1 MTVRTRYAPS
11 PTGEPHLGNMRTAL
25 FSWLLARHYGGQFFL
40 RIEDTDQARY
50 VESGIEAQME
60 ALRWLSLTWDEGP
73 DVGGPYAPY
82 TQSERLETYREHA
95 ERLVA
100 GEHAYLCY
108 CSPQRLEEV
117 RKAQQARKEPPRYD
131 RHCRNLSPEERR
143 AAEAQGARPV
153 VRFKTPLDGE
163 TVTHDVLRGEV
174 TFRNETLDDFV
185 LLKSDGFPTYHLAS
199 IVDDHLMD
207 ITHVLRGEEW
217 LSSLPRHVLIYR
229 AFGWEPPVFA
239 HLSTILGPDRAK
251 LSKRHGAH
259 AALEYREQ
267 GYLPD
272 AVVNFLALLGWS
284 LDDHTEI
291 IDRATLIRHFDL
303 DRVLT
308 NPAVFN
314 AEKLLWMNGVYIR
327 EMPDDK
333 LADEVA
339 PFLERHL
346 GRPVDRGLL
355 MRIIPLVKERIKLLR
370 EIVDMADFFFTGGE
384 LEYDVGTLLGKRY
397 ADDPSE
403 ALKALAAVIARLEAL
418 EAWVHEALESAIRPL
433 AEELG
438 VKTGELFGVLR
449 VAVTGKTATPP
460 LFETMEILARERT
473 LDRLRSA
480 RKRLQAQSTHA
491 K

>member
-25 FSWLLARHYGGQFFL
+25 FSWLLARHHDGKFFL

-60 ALRWLSLTWDEGP
+60 ALRWLGLTWDEGP

-82 TQSERLETYREHA
+82 TQSERLEVYREHA
-95 ERLVA
+95 ERLIET
-100 GEHAYLCY
+100 EHAYLCY
-108 CSPQRLEEV
+108 CSPERLEEV
-117 RKAQQARKEPPRYD
+117 RKAQQVRKEPPRYD
-131 RHCRNLSPEERR
+131 RHCRDLSPKEQR
-143 AAEAQGARPV
+143 AKEAEGIGPV
-153 VRFKTPLDGE
+153 VRFKTPLTGE
-163 TVTHDVLRGEV
+163 TVTHDVLRGSV

-185 LLKSDGFPTYHLAS
+185 LLKSDGYPTYHLAAQ
-199 IVDDHLMD
+199 VDDHLMET
-207 ITHVLRGEEW
+207 THVLRGEEW
-217 LSSLPRHVLIYR
+217 LPSAPRHFLVYE
-229 AFGWEPPVFA
+229 AFGWEPPAFA
-239 HLSTILGPDRAK
+239 HLSRILGPDRSK

-291 IDRATLIRHFDL
+291 IDRETLIRHFDL

-314 AEKLLWMNGVYIR
+314 AEKLLWLNGVYIR

-333 LADEVA
+333 LAEEAA

-346 GRPVDRGLL
+346 GRPGDRDLL
-355 MRIIPLVKERIKLLR
+355 RRIVPLVKERIKLLG

-438 VKTGELFGVLR
+438 VKTGELFGLLR

-460 LFETMEILARERT
+460 LFETMEILGRKRT
-473 LDRLRSA
+473 LERLSTAIDRLRKASPGA
-480 RKRLQAQSTHA
+480 
-491 K
+491 

>member
-25 FSWLLARHYGGQFFL
+25 FSWLLARHHDGKFFL

-60 ALRWLSLTWDEGP
+60 ALRWLGLTWDEGP

-82 TQSERLETYREHA
+82 TQSERLEVYREHA
-95 ERLVA
+95 ERLIET
-100 GEHAYLCY
+100 EHAYLCY
-108 CSPQRLEEV
+108 CSPERLEEV
-117 RKAQQARKEPPRYD
+117 RKAQQVRKEPPRYD
-131 RHCRNLSPEERR
+131 RHCRDLSPKERR
-143 AAEAQGARPV
+143 AKEAEGIRPV
-153 VRFKTPLDGE
+153 VRFKTPLTGE
-163 TVTHDVLRGEV
+163 TVTHDVLRGSV

-185 LLKSDGFPTYHLAS
+185 LLKSDGYPTYHLAAQ
-199 IVDDHLMD
+199 VDDHLMET
-207 ITHVLRGEEW
+207 THVLRGEEW
-217 LSSLPRHVLIYR
+217 LPSAPRHFLVYE
-229 AFGWEPPVFA
+229 AFGWEPPAFA
-239 HLSTILGPDRAK
+239 HLSRILGPDRSK

-291 IDRATLIRHFDL
+291 IDRETLIRHFDL

-314 AEKLLWMNGVYIR
+314 AEKLLWLNGVYIR

-333 LADEVA
+333 LAEEAA

-346 GRPVDRGLL
+346 GRPGDRDLL
-355 MRIIPLVKERIKLLR
+355 RRIVPLVKERIKLLG

-438 VKTGELFGVLR
+438 VKTGELFGLLR

-460 LFETMEILARERT
+460 LFETMEILGRKRT
-473 LDRLRSA
+473 LERLSTAIDRLRKASPG
-480 RKRLQAQSTHA
+480 A

>member
-1 MTVRTRYAPS
+1 MNGAGYPFHGSFDREGRINLPVIRRALTPVVLDLQADLTGLTNQIHGTVINALGSNVITGILHAARNPFRQRSNPAPQ
-11 PTGEPHLGNMRTAL
+11 TGRHPFAL
-25 FSWLLARHYGGQFFL
+25 
-40 RIEDTDQARY
+40 QA
-50 VESGIEAQME
+50 I
-60 ALRWLSLTWDEGP
+60 
-73 DVGGPYAPY
+73 
-82 TQSERLETYREHA
+82 
-95 ERLVA
+95 
-100 GEHAYLCY
+100 
-108 CSPQRLEEV
+108 
-117 RKAQQARKEPPRYD
+117 
-131 RHCRNLSPEERR
+131 PEEG
-143 AAEAQGARPV
+143 GATV
-153 VRFKTPLDGE
+153 V
-163 TVTHDVLRGEV
+163 HDAFRGPV
-174 TFRNETLDDFV
+174 TFDHQQIDDQV
-185 LLKSDGFPTYHLAS
+185 LLKSDGYPTYHLAAQ
-199 IVDDHLMD
+199 VDDHLMQT
-207 ITHVLRGEEW
+207 THVLRGEEW
-217 LSSLPRHVLIYR
+217 LPSAPRHFLIYR
-229 AFGWEPPVFA
+229 AFGWEPPAFA
-239 HLSTILGPDRAK
+239 HLSRILGPDRAK

-339 PFLERHL
+339 PFLERHR

-355 MRIIPLVKERIKLLR
+355 MRIIPLVKERIKLLS
-370 EIVDMADFFFTGGE
+370 EIVDMADFFFMDGE
-384 LEYDVGTLLGKRY
+384 LDYDVETLLGKRY
-397 ADDPSE
+397 AGDAVGALE
-403 ALKALAAVIARLEAL
+403 ALDTAAERLEAVDAWGHEKL
-418 EAWVHEALESAIRPL
+418 EAAVRPL

-438 VKTGELFGVLR
+438 VKTGDLFGVLR

-460 LFETMEILARERT
+460 LFETMELLGQQRTLERLRRARER
-473 LDRLRSA
+473 LRG
-480 RKRLQAQSTHA
+480 QAPPA